1 LLNEE
6 NLLNETCHEQITEDD
21 VINLNQLRAF
31 YQTAKCQNVS
41 VAAEHLFVSQP
52 AVTAQIKLFEEA
64 CDLKLFKKK
73 GRSLHLTD
81 EGKMLYSYARKIFEY
96 EKKIEDA
103 VEQMKEL
110 KKGSLKLGSART
122 YARYFMPFLLTG
134 FRDAYPQIK
143 IHFAEGSSREMIN
156 SLIDLKNEVVII
168 AKADDNPNIAFIPFS
183 REELVLILPPNHRL
197 ANKGSISFEQFAEEP
212 IIMKDPG
219 SGTRKLVD
227 EMFAQNDRRPNI
239 LMETGDAEIIKLM
252 VQHGEGISFLVKEAV
267 AVELQEK
274 KLAAVS
280 FQKHPIFLD
289 VSIAYLKNQPLSPSA
304 QAFLKSLEHLG
315 TKKMRF
321 QGMGA
326 LMAKML
332 AAER

>member
-1 LLNEE
+1 M
-6 NLLNETCHEQITEDD
+6 
-21 VINLNQLRAF
+21 INLNQLRAF

-41 VAAEHLFVSQP
+41 LAARELFVSQP
-52 AVTAQIKLFEEA
+52 AVTAQIKLFEET
-64 CDLKLFKKK
+64 CGLKLFKKR
-73 GRSLHLTD
+73 GRNLYLTD
-81 EGKMLYSYARKIFEY
+81 EGKTLFNYARKIFEY

-103 VEQMKEL
+103 LGQMKEL
-110 KKGSLKLGSART
+110 KKGSLRVGSART

-143 IHFAEGSSREMIN
+143 IHFDEGSSREMIQ

-168 AKADDNPNIAFIPFS
+168 ARADAHPKIAYIPFS
-183 REELVLILPPNHRL
+183 REELVLIIPPNHRL
-197 ANKGSISFEQFAEEP
+197 ADKDGIGFEQIAEEP

-227 EMFAQNDRRPNI
+227 ELFAKNNCTPNI
-239 LMETGDAEIIKLM
+239 LMETGDAEIIKLL

-274 KLAAVS
+274 KLVS
-280 FQKHPIFLD
+280 VPLKKHSIFLD
-289 VSIAYLKNQPLSPSA
+289 VSIAYLKKQPLSHPA
-304 QAFLKSLEHLG
+304 KAFLKSLENLG

-332 AAER
+332 ADER